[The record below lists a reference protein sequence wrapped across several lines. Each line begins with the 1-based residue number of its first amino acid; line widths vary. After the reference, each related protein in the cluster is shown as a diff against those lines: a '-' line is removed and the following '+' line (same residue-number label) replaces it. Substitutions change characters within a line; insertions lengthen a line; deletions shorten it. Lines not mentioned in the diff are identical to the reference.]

1 MKFRKSS
8 LMVMVTLL
16 MLGITSPLLALTID
30 SQFDGQ
36 WNEFGAGARRG
47 WNVQYLEQGPE
58 QGVVFLV
65 GFVYDDAG
73 NPFWVNGAGSVVPG
87 QFKVTV
93 PLELVEGGA
102 FGPEVG
108 NPVTTN
114 PDWGTMEIT
123 FNDCN
128 NAEFSWTSPNVG
140 DGTLDLQ
147 PVLKIVNA
155 KGSTN
160 DRCVYQKPFTACPA
174 FSTPAALPRT
184 CVLSG
189 TYTQDIH
196 LTNDITWVL
205 SGGVFIGGKDA
216 TNNSNTMY
224 VEAGTRIIGSGGIDL
239 LVISRGA
246 KIIAEGQP
254 YAPIVFSS
262 PKTVSEGAQTGDWG
276 GIVINGFA
284 PINTCDTQPCTA
296 LGEGDSGTYGGDNPN
311 DSSGVLRYVRV
322 QYSGYKFTDTNEL
335 NGIAFQ
341 GVGNGTEVEYLQVH
355 AGADDG
361 MEFFG
366 GTVNL
371 KHIIV
376 TVPGDDG
383 LDWTQG
389 YSGNIQY
396 AIVKQ
401 TEDQTVDEDSGM
413 EMDNLDLNNDA
424 TPRAQPRIAN
434 VTLIGRAGEL
444 GMMIRR
450 GTGANFSNM
459 IVTNFA
465 NCINIDSASTFTAAG
480 TPPNNLTGVL
490 TMENTLINCANNF
503 VVDPTDPWTT
513 QAWFDAQPGNA
524 EQNPQLNGVFPPPN
538 ANYLTGYNL
547 DPTVFDSFFDKTEYI
562 GAVRNEDSAWFYN
575 WSIFLD
581 Q

>member
-1 MKFRKSS
+1 MKFRKFSF
-8 LMVMVTLL
+8 VVTATLL
-16 MLGITSPLLALTID
+16 MLGITSPLLALTVD
-30 SQFDGQ
+30 GQFDGQ
-36 WNEFGAGARRG
+36 WYEAGAGARRG
-47 WNVQYLEQGPE
+47 WNVQYIQQGPE
-58 QGVVFLV
+58 KGVVFLL

-73 NPFWVNGAGSVVPG
+73 NPFWVNGAGEVVPG

-108 NPVTTN
+108 NPVTTDPN
-114 PDWGTMEIT
+114 WGTMEIT

-140 DGTLDLQ
+140 NGTLDLQ
-147 PVLKIVNA
+147 PILQVV
-155 KGSTN
+155 KGSTT
-160 DRCVYQKPFTACPA
+160 DHCVYQKPFTACPA
-174 FSTPAALPRT
+174 FSTAAAAPRT

-189 TYTQDIH
+189 TYLEDIH

-205 SGGVFIGGKDA
+205 SGGVFIGAKDA
-216 TNNSNTMY
+216 TDNSNTMY
-224 VEAGTRIIGSGGIDL
+224 VEAGTRIVGSGGIDL

-262 PKTVSEGAQTGDWG
+262 PKTVSEGADSGDWG
-276 GIVINGFA
+276 GLVINGFA

-296 LGEGDSGTYGGDNPN
+296 VGEGDSGTYGGDNAS

-341 GVGNGTEVEYLQVH
+341 GVGNGTVVEYLQVH

-361 MEFFG
+361 IEFFG

-371 KHIIV
+371 KHVIV
-376 TVPGDDG
+376 TDAEDDS

-401 TEDQTVDEDSGM
+401 TPDQAFETDTGM

-424 TPRAQPRIAN
+424 TPRAQPKIAN

-450 GTGANFSNM
+450 GTGGNFSNM
-459 IVTNFA
+459 IVTDFDK
-465 NCINIDSASTFTAAG
+465 CINIDSASTFTAAG
-480 TPPNNLTGVL
+480 TPPNDLTGVL
-490 TMENTLINCANNF
+490 TMENTLINCTTDF
-503 VVDPTDPWTT
+503 VIDAADPWTT
-513 QAWFDAQPGNA
+513 ASWFTSQPGNA
-524 EQNPQLNGVFPPPN
+524 EQDPQLDGIYPPPN

-547 DPTVFDSFFDKTEYI
+547 DPAVFDEFFDKTEYI
-562 GAVRNEDSAWFYN
+562 GAVRNEDSAWHYN
-575 WSIFLD
+575 WSIFLE